1 MVALGPFYHLP
12 DPPDR
17 DRAAGELARVL
28 LACEG
33 IVADLQEAL
42 AELIANDPAMVEKV
56 LDRVF
61 ATAADPS
68 ILGMSA
74 HLLYVGTRAG

>member
-1 MVALGPFYHLP
+1 MPAMEFKPLYRLLGPYP
-12 DPPDR
+12 VTR
-17 DRAAGELARVL
+17 
-28 LACEG
+28 
-33 IVADLQEAL
+33 DLQEAL